1 MRPGP
6 WTGLALR
13 RENAAMATFPK
24 SDVDGGEWC
33 LMFADLERILLAV
46 IAFFLLII
54 LTVLGATI
62 YRRAAALRRY
72 RILDRNRERYGKRF
86 RELIDEGKSFDEF
99 SSFAFPSR
107 SAEWHAVEHVL
118 SSLLE
123 DRKYES
129 AAVALFDQL
138 GYRSYNERMLG
149 NHDAIAKS
157 SAVEKLGRMRCEAST
172 GKLVPLLD
180 ERNAEIIPVTVR
192 ALSKIGTREALEAV
206 LERLPGLYSRSL
218 VSRKSIESS
227 LRNFGPAAVADMVRY
242 GERYDDPFSRAS
254 VMEVLSILG
263 SPEALP
269 FAFRNLDH
277 GDSEVRAKSL
287 KVIGATGGGLPPGEK
302 DRVLPL
308 LDDPVWFVRL
318 HAAKALGILRHDKAV
333 PLLAKRLV
341 DANWQVR
348 NAAVMAVVLT
358 SDDATGIFLDT
369 LGTTDRYAKESVCEE
384 IQKSDFV
391 YSLIDDLDSPGRER
405 YGRSR
410 EILRIMVHLGYGA
423 PLREYLKS
431 GPDEGIRKELT
442 LIVQEGVAS

>member
-1 MRPGP
+1 M
-6 WTGLALR
+6 
-13 RENAAMATFPK
+13 F
-24 SDVDGGEWC
+24 VDPEQ
-33 LMFADLERILLAV
+33 ILLAF
-46 IAFFLLII
+46 IAFFFLII

-62 YRRAAALRRY
+62 YRRAAAFRRY

-86 RELIDEGKSFDEF
+86 RELVDGGKASGEF
-99 SSFAFPSR
+99 SAFAFPPH

-118 SSLLE
+118 SGLLE

-129 AAVALFDQL
+129 AGVALFEQL

-149 NHDAIAKS
+149 NRDVIAKS

-172 GKLVPLLD
+172 GKLASLLD
-180 ERNAEIIPVTVR
+180 GQDAEIVSVTVR

-206 LERLPGLYSRSL
+206 LERLPGFYSRSL

-227 LRNFGPAAVADMVRY
+227 LRNFGPAAAADLVRY
-242 GERYDDPFSRAS
+242 GERYGDPVSRAS
-254 VMEVLSILG
+254 VLEVLGTLG
-263 SPEALP
+263 APEALP

-287 KVIGATGGGLPPGEK
+287 KVIGAAGGNLPPGEK

-318 HAAKALGILRHDKAV
+318 QAAKAMGTLRYDRAV

-348 NAAVMAVVLT
+348 NAAATAVVLT
-358 SDDATGIFLDT
+358 SDDAIGIFLDT
-369 LGTTDRYAKESVCEE
+369 LGATDRYAKESVCEE
-384 IQKSDFV
+384 IQKTDFV
-391 YSLIDDLDSPGRER
+391 YRLIDNLDSPGREA
-405 YGRSR
+405 YGKSR
-410 EILRIMVHLGYGA
+410 EILKIMAYLGYGT
-423 PLREYLKS
+423 PLQEYLKS
-431 GPDEGIRKELT
+431 GPDERIRKELT

>member
-1 MRPGP
+1 
-6 WTGLALR
+6 
-13 RENAAMATFPK
+13 
-24 SDVDGGEWC
+24 
-33 LMFADLERILLAV
+33 MFADLEQILIAV
-46 IAFFLLII
+46 IAFILLII

-72 RILDRNRERYGKRF
+72 RILDRNRERYGKRC

-129 AAVALFDQL
+129 AGVALFDQL

-172 GKLVPLLD
+172 AKLVPLLE

-227 LRNFGPAAVADMVRY
+227 LRNFGPAAVADLVRY
-242 GERYDDPFSRAS
+242 GERYGDPFSRAS

-263 SPEALP
+263 APEALP

-277 GDSEVRAKSL
+277 EDSEVRAKSL

-318 HAAKALGILRHDKAV
+318 QAAKALGILRHDKAV

-369 LGTTDRYAKESVCEE
+369 LGATDRYAKESVCEE
-384 IQKSDFV
+384 IQKTDFV
-391 YSLIDDLDSPGRER
+391 YRLIDNLGSPDRER

-410 EILRIMVHLGYGA
+410 EILRIMVHLGYGT

-442 LIVQEGVAS
+442 LIVQEGAAS